1 MMRMLLVV
9 FVVAVISV
17 AAVATGGVTANPGI
31 AWCGVATSLFGL
43 VLLMVDALRER
54 ERRDAKSGA
63 AEIVHFDT
71 RYPDYAPSDRP
82 PHDAPIH
89 DDHEVER
96 EVIREERVLHPD
108 TGPRE
113 QDISAI
119 RATETIGETHFRA
132 AKDRGE
138 RS

>member
-1 MMRMLLVV
+1 MMMLLVV
-9 FVVAVISV
+9 LAVAVISL
-17 AAVATGGVTANPGI
+17 AAVATGGLTANPGI
-31 AWCGVATSLFGL
+31 AWLGIAASLFGF
-43 VLLMVDALRER
+43 VLLVVDALRER
-54 ERRDAKSGA
+54 ERRDAESA
-63 AEIVHFDT
+63 AEVVRFDT
-71 RYPDYAPSDRP
+71 RYPDYAPADRP

-113 QDISAI
+113 QDISGI
-119 RATETIGETHFRA
+119 RATETIGDTHFRA
-132 AKDRGE
+132 AKDRGK